1 MSEQAGNEAKKGG
14 GGRPTVKLT
23 RETMFG
29 TTLPISYVGIWDCH
43 SDNVDC
49 GIFICQSHL
58 ALILIVF
65 RPSLSPNQK
74 SQITSDSLMVLLPI
88 SIYKKDNWWR

>member
-29 TTLPISYVGIWDCH
+29 TTLPISYVGIWDSH

-49 GIFICQSHL
+49 GIFICHSHL
-58 ALILIVF
+58 ALIVF
-65 RPSLSPNQK
+65 RPFLSPNQK
-74 SQITSDSLMVLLPI
+74 SQITSDSLMLLLPI
-88 SIYKKDNWWR
+88 IIYKKDNWWR

>member
-1 MSEQAGNEAKKGG
+1 MSEQAGNEAKKGE

-49 GIFICQSHL
+49 GIFIHHSHL
-58 ALILIVF
+58 ALVF
-65 RPSLSPNQK
+65 RPFLSPNQK
-74 SQITSDSLMVLLPI
+74 SQITSNSLMLLMPI
-88 SIYKKDNWWR
+88 FIYKKDKWWR